1 MAMDKASQRQMP
13 IVEDGE
19 WLRNVNAVL
28 LLHPKWTDVNEVL
41 SGYIIQFVR
50 ELCAKKPAVEQ
61 VKVFLPFM
69 VVLERTLIHP
79 IVCRRGQVMF
89 DVVGHR
95 LVEAAMGVDF
105 EYKPHLLKEV

>member
-1 MAMDKASQRQMP
+1 MDKASQRQMP

-28 LLHPKWTDVNEVL
+28 LLHPTWTDVNEVL
-41 SGYIIQFVR
+41 SSYIIQFVR

-61 VKVFLPFM
+61 VKVFLPFI
-69 VVLERTLIHP
+69 VVLDRTLIHP
-79 IVCRRGQVMF
+79 FVCRRDQVMF